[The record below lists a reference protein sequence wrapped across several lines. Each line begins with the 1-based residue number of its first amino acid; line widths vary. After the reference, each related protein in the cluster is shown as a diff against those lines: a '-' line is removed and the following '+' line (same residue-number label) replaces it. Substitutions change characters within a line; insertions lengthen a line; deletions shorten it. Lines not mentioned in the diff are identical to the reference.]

1 LCCRRTLIVLDDV
14 GKWYQFNAIV
24 GMQNWLFQG
33 SKIIVTTRNKAS
45 IVADGECVK
54 CKVEP
59 LDNKKSLELFSWHA
73 FGQACPVEDFLEDSW
88 RIVRH
93 CNGLPLALRVIG
105 SSLSRKSREVW
116 ESALHEM
123 EVIPNFQVQ
132 KVLATSYDTRWINS
146 LDDDYQKN
154 LFLDI
159 ACFFN
164 GMDYNYAVR
173 ILNSIEGRHAKH
185 ELQSDKY
192 FSLQWLC
199 KDICNLIICLA

>member
-1 LCCRRTLIVLDDV
+1 
-14 GKWYQFNAIV
+14 
-24 GMQNWLFQG
+24 MQNWLFQG

>member
-1 LCCRRTLIVLDDV
+1 LA
-14 GKWYQFNAIV
+14 FP
-24 GMQNWLFQG
+24 

-59 LDNKKSLELFSWHA
+59 LENKKSLELFSWHA
-73 FGQACPVEDFLEDSW
+73 FGCPVEDFLEDSW

-93 CNGLPLALRVIG
+93 CHGLQLALCVIS
-105 SSLSRKSREVW
+105 SSLSGKSREVW
-116 ESALHEM
+116 ESALHEKV

-132 KVLATSYDTRWINS
+132 KVLATSYDS

-173 ILNSIEGRHAKH
+173 ILDGLGIGARFRI
-185 ELQSDKY
+185 D
-192 FSLQWLC
+192 
-199 KDICNLIICLA
+199 NLIDRCLVEIVKIKNDKKLWMHQLIRDMGREICSSRITQISKNMASC